1 MPVQSDGD
9 DDDVKIKSG
18 GGATLGPASRGQS
31 AATGRAMSGALVY
44 GVSGVRDDGCV
55 EVVLGDGTRVRVHPT
70 EIVAE

>member
-1 MPVQSDGD
+1 
-9 DDDVKIKSG
+9 
-18 GGATLGPASRGQS
+18 
-31 AATGRAMSGALVY
+31 MSGALVY